1 MLVCDFFAAPL
12 LKDPIEIG
20 IRFLRVLNIFPR
32 SFWSFFGNLD
42 RIEAH
47 FRDEKKKFLVFW

>member
-1 MLVCDFFAAPL
+1 MLVCDFFATPL

-47 FRDEKKKFLVFW
+47 FRDKKKKFLVF